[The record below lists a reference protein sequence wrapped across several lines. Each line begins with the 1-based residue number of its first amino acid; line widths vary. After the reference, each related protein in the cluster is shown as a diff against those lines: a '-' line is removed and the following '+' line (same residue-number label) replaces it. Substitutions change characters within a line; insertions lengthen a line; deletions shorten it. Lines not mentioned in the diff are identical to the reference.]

1 VTEAAEEIKVKALRL
16 SDKDR
21 AELAHLLLV
30 SLDEDVEEGV
40 EAAWDAELDK
50 RVKDVDSGQAI
61 GRDAFEVLAEMRKKY
76 E

>member
-1 VTEAAEEIKVKALRL
+1 VTEAAEEIKVKALEL
-16 SDKDR
+16 PDKDR

-30 SLDEDVEEGV
+30 SLDEEVEEGV

-50 RVKDVDSGQAI
+50 RVRDIDSGQAE
-61 GRDAFEVLAEMRKKY
+61 GRDAFEVLAEMRQKY

>member
-1 VTEAAEEIKVKALRL
+1 MTEAAEELKVKALEL

-30 SLDEDVEEGV
+30 SLDEVVEEGV
-40 EAAWDAELDK
+40 EAAWDEELDK
-50 RVKDVDSGQAI
+50 RVREIDSGQAT
-61 GRDAFEVLAEMRKKY
+61 GRDAFEVLAEMRNKY

>member
-1 VTEAAEEIKVKALRL
+1 MTEAEEIKVKALEL

-40 EAAWDAELDK
+40 EAAWDEELDK
-50 RVKDVDSGQAI
+50 RVREIDSGQAT
-61 GRDAFEVLAEMRKKY
+61 GRDAFEVLAEMRNKY

>member
-1 VTEAAEEIKVKALRL
+1 MTESAEEIKVKALEL

-30 SLDEDVEEGV
+30 SLDEEVEEGV

-50 RVKDVDSGQAI
+50 RVREIDSGQAK
-61 GRDAFEVLAEMRKKY
+61 GRDAFEVLAEMRQKY

>member
-1 VTEAAEEIKVKALRL
+1 VTEAEEIAVKALEL

-30 SLDEDVEEGV
+30 SLDEVVEEGV
-40 EAAWDAELDK
+40 EAAWDEELDK
-50 RVKDVDSGQAI
+50 RVREIDSGQAT
-61 GRDAFEVLAEMRKKY
+61 GRDAFEVLAEMRNKY

>member
-1 VTEAAEEIKVKALRL
+1 VTEAAEEIKVKELKL
-16 SDKDR
+16 CNKDR

-50 RVKDVDSGQAI
+50 RVRDIDAGRAI
-61 GRDAFEVLAEMRKKY
+61 GRDAFEVLAEMRKQY

>member
-50 RVKDVDSGQAI
+50 RVREIDSGQAT

>member
-1 VTEAAEEIKVKALRL
+1 VTEAAEEIKLKALEL

-40 EAAWDAELDK
+40 EAAWDVELDK
-50 RVKDVDSGQAI
+50 RVREIDSGQAT
-61 GRDAFEVLAEMRKKY
+61 GRDAFEVLAEMRNKY

>member
-1 VTEAAEEIKVKALRL
+1 MTEAAEEIKVKALEL

-30 SLDEDVEEGV
+30 SLDEVVEEGV
-40 EAAWDAELDK
+40 EAAWDEELDK
-50 RVKDVDSGQAI
+50 RVREIDSGQAT
-61 GRDAFEVLAEMRKKY
+61 GRDVFEVLAEMRNKY

>member
-1 VTEAAEEIKVKALRL
+1 MTEAAEELKVKALEL

-40 EAAWDAELDK
+40 EAAWDAELDR
-50 RVKDVDSGQAI
+50 RVREIDSGQAT
-61 GRDAFEVLAEMRKKY
+61 GRDAFEVLAEMRNKY

>member
-1 VTEAAEEIKVKALRL
+1 VTEAAEELKVKALEL

-40 EAAWDAELDK
+40 EAAWDAELDR
-50 RVKDVDSGQAI
+50 RVREIDSGQAT
-61 GRDAFEVLAEMRKKY
+61 GRDAFEVLAEMRNKY

>member
-1 VTEAAEEIKVKALRL
+1 MTEAAEEIKLKALRL

-30 SLDEDVEEGV
+30 SLEEDVEEGV
-40 EAAWDAELDK
+40 EAAWDAELDR
-50 RVKDVDSGQAI
+50 RVSEIDSGQAN
-61 GRDAFEVLAEMRKKY
+61 GRDAFEVLAEMRNKY

>member
-1 VTEAAEEIKVKALRL
+1 VTEAAEEIKVKALEL

-30 SLDEDVEEGV
+30 SLDEDMEEGV
-40 EAAWDAELDK
+40 EAAWDEELDK
-50 RVKDVDSGQAI
+50 RVREIDSGQAT
-61 GRDAFEVLAEMRKKY
+61 GRDAFKVLAEIRNKH

>member
-1 VTEAAEEIKVKALRL
+1 MTETAEQIRVKALEL

-21 AELAHLLLV
+21 AELAHLLLA

-40 EAAWDAELDK
+40 EAAWDEELDK
-50 RVKDVDSGQAI
+50 RVREIDSGQAT
-61 GRDAFEVLAEMRKKY
+61 GRDAFEVLAEMRNKY

>member
-1 VTEAAEEIKVKALRL
+1 MTEAEEIKVKALEL

-30 SLDEDVEEGV
+30 SLDEVVEEGV
-40 EAAWDAELDK
+40 EAAWDEELDK
-50 RVKDVDSGQAI
+50 RVREIDSGQAT
-61 GRDAFEVLAEMRKKY
+61 GRDAFEVLAEMRNKY

>member
-1 VTEAAEEIKVKALRL
+1 MTEAAEEIKVKALRL

-30 SLDEDVEEGV
+30 SHDEDVEEGV

-61 GRDAFEVLAEMRKKY
+61 GRDAFEVLAEMRKQY

>member
-1 VTEAAEEIKVKALRL
+1 VTETAEQIRVKALEL

-21 AELAHLLLV
+21 AELAHLLLA

-40 EAAWDAELDK
+40 EAAWDEELDK
-50 RVKDVDSGQAI
+50 RVREIDSGQAT
-61 GRDAFEVLAEMRKKY
+61 GRDAFEVLAEMRNKY

>member
-1 VTEAAEEIKVKALRL
+1 VTEAAEEIKLKALEL

-50 RVKDVDSGQAI
+50 RVREIDSGQAT
-61 GRDAFEVLAEMRKKY
+61 GRDAFEVLAEMRNKY